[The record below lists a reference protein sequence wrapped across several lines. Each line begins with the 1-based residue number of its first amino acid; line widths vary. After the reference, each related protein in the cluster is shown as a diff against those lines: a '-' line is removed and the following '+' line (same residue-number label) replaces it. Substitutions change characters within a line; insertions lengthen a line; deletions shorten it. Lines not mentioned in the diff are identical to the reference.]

1 VFEDVLQGSTILLW
15 HVSSENASVPVRPFG
30 EAFSMHVQI
39 PTSNDVRAVI
49 FTRSSTVE
57 QQKHN
62 HELQKNNCLTYLAEQ
77 HGISSVTVLHYREE
91 ANPGTHSDRPG
102 IHWLRQLVVQNAVD
116 VILAD
121 ESSRLFRRIGSFQ
134 EFADLSSRHGVRIV
148 CLNDGIDTAQEN
160 WMQRLG

>member
-1 VFEDVLQGSTILLW
+1 
-15 HVSSENASVPVRPFG
+15 
-30 EAFSMHVQI
+30 MHLHF

-57 QQKHN
+57 QQKSN
-62 HELQKNNCLTYLAEQ
+62 HELQKSTCLTYLAEQ
-77 HGISSVTVLHYREE
+77 QDISSVTVLYDREE
-91 ANPGTHSDRPG
+91 ANPGAHPDRPG
-102 IHWLRQLVVQNAVD
+102 IHWLRQLVEQDAVD

-121 ESSRLFRRIGSFQ
+121 ESSRLFRGIGCFQ
-134 EFADLSSRHGVRIV
+134 EFADLASQHGVRIM